1 MPAPDAPFPFWD
13 EARRADPYAFYAALR
28 RERPV
33 VRATV
38 PGRGAVW
45 VVTRYADVSTLLK
58 DPRFSNDR
66 RGAGLPS
73 PFFGG
78 LPMPRRIGM
87 LSATMVGAD
96 DPRHA
101 RLRGLV
107 GQAFTPRRIAELE
120 GRIRAVAA
128 ALLDRAAPAGRM
140 DLVADFAL
148 PLPFTVI
155 SELLGVPEDRRA
167 EFRRRVRGLIAPPRS
182 ALRRLALWMPRLLG
196 LVGFFERL
204 VAMRRRAPDD
214 GLISALIAVEDEGER
229 LSGQELTAMVFLL
242 FFAGHETTVNLIG
255 NGQLAL
261 FDHPDEMEK
270 LRARPA
276 LMPTAIEELLRF
288 TNPVEAVA
296 MRYTREPV
304 TLSGVTLPVRAT
316 VMGLI
321 SSANRDGEAFADPD
335 RLDLGRRDNR
345 HLALG
350 AGAHYCLGASLAR
363 LEARIAFETL
373 MERLPRLRLDGP
385 RDALDWRP
393 PGALRGLKRL
403 PVRWD

>member
-1 MPAPDAPFPFWD
+1 MTAPDAPFPFWD

-28 RERPV
+28 RDRPV

-38 PGRGAVW
+38 PGRGTVW
-45 VVTRYADVSTLLK
+45 VVTRYADVAALLK

-66 RGAGLPS
+66 RGAGVPS

-78 LPMPRRIGM
+78 LPMPRGIRT
-87 LSATMVGAD
+87 LSSTMVGAD

-107 GQAFTPRRIAELE
+107 GRAFTPRRIAELE
-120 GRIRAVAA
+120 GRIRAIAS
-128 ALLDRAAPAGRM
+128 ALLDRAMPAGRM
-140 DLVADFAL
+140 DLIADFAL

-155 SELLGVPEDRRA
+155 AELLGVPDDRRA
-167 EFRRRVRGLIAPPRS
+167 EFRRRVGGLLSPPRS
-182 ALRRLALWMPRLLG
+182 VLWRLGLWLPKLLR

-214 GLISALIAVEDEGER
+214 GLISALIAVEDDGGR

-261 FDHPDEMEK
+261 FDHPDEMAR
-270 LRARPA
+270 LRAEPA

-304 TLSGVTLPVRAT
+304 TLAGVALPARAT

-321 SSANRDGEAFADPD
+321 SSANRDGDAFPHPD

-350 AGAHYCLGASLAR
+350 AGAHYCLGANLAR
-363 LEARIAFETL
+363 LEARVAFESL
-373 MERLPRLRLDGP
+373 MERLPGLRIDGP
-385 RDALDWRP
+385 RDALEWRP
-393 PGALRGLKRL
+393 PGALRGLRRL